1 MYQKQYRSFR
11 VCNFSIQSLHKI
23 DSIIINTAPHT
34 VVLPGTKSQSTI
46 NRARTTFFLPFKS
59 RKNHQ
64 RWILY
69 QQAGPASG
77 KQNYLAEGTVFSPG
91 GVPPTHDFSRARKR
105 GGKRGEN
112 GKDRAEKRRQ
122 SKQKKKKKK
131 RKRRKIRM
139 NTRRIRKCLGDRHN
153 MTFRSS
159 ITEEISSSRLLEG
172 GALTIRGKKYP
183 KRYLFSSV
191 NSYVSIEC
199 KWVWKKILL

>member
-1 MYQKQYRSFR
+1 MQLFHPIVVQNRFDHHQH
-11 VCNFSIQSLHKI
+11 CATPQSSSPERNHK
-23 DSIIINTAPHT
+23 A
-34 VVLPGTKSQSTI
+34 QSTVRAQPSSSLSNLAKITNVESSI
-46 NRARTTFFLPFKS
+46 NK
-59 RKNHQ
+59 
-64 RWILY
+64 
-69 QQAGPASG
+69 
-77 KQNYLAEGTVFSPG
+77 LAQLRVNKITSPRERSSLR

-199 KWVWKKILL
+199 KWI